1 MILGSGDIG
10 LPVLLVSSVAQYSV
24 YDAIIAAIFSL
35 AGLFLT
41 HLIFVNQRERKP
53 MAALPPI
60 ATMSIIGYFVSLIT
74 NF

>member
-10 LPVLLVSSVAQYSV
+10 LPLVFVSSVAATSISR
-24 YDAIIAAIFSL
+24 AIIVAVFVV

-41 HLIFVNQRERKP
+41 HLIFVNQKERKP

-60 ATMSIIGYFVSLIT
+60 ATMTIIGYLISLI
-74 NF
+74 